1 MADDGLKTQTHG
13 SHKPIATS
21 STLSRVPIQES
32 YMGSITVP
40 DLFDHFSPF
49 FRICVRGGCLFLMH
63 LTPPL
68 MVAVAALVEELL
80 VDSDI
85 LSAPT
90 RLEEKRSEIRSSCA
104 TSVEDLVSTNLLHS
118 TDVLNAMKFLNLLR

>member
-1 MADDGLKTQTHG
+1 MGL
-13 SHKPIATS
+13 
-21 STLSRVPIQES
+21 
-32 YMGSITVP
+32 ITVP

-49 FRICVRGGCLFLMH
+49 FVSVRGGCLFLMH

-68 MVAVAALVEELL
+68 MVAVAEAALVEEFL